1 VTCAVQAVRLAAEL
15 PASLIECLADE
26 IASCSVRDWS
36 YARRQILQVTPQPR
50 FRALVEEL
58 LRAWRTEAAGIRPE
72 SVALAL
78 RAASATAQHYRE
90 AQSVELVWTGPGV
103 MEIPLRRTDQ
113 ALLQVIDAAERGLLV
128 VSFAVYKVPAVTQA
142 LVRAFERGVT
152 LRVCVEAPEPSG
164 QKIAYD
170 TIQALGTEVQQRA
183 EIYIWPREQ
192 RPTNPRGRAGSLHAK
207 CAVADEE
214 VLFISSANLTEYAMN
229 FNMEL
234 GTLIRGGPLPGM
246 VATHFKRLVEGRVL
260 VQVERVPGQ
269 EKW

>member
-1 VTCAVQAVRLAAEL
+1 MSEESEAIAVQAVRLAVEL
-15 PASLIECLADE
+15 PASLIEHLADE

-36 YARRQILQVTPQPR
+36 YARQQILQVTPQPR

-58 LRAWRTEAAGIRPE
+58 LAMWRTNAVEVKPE

-78 RAASATAQHYRE
+78 RAAAATARHYRE

-113 ALLQVIDAAERGLLV
+113 ALLQVIDAAERELLV
-128 VSFAVYKVPAVTQA
+128 VSFAVYKIPAVTQA

-152 LRVCVEAPEPSG
+152 LRICVEAPEPSG

-183 EIYIWPREQ
+183 EVYIWPREQ
-192 RPTNPRGRAGSLHAK
+192 RPTDPRGRAGSLHAK

-214 VLFISSANLTEYAMN
+214 LLFISSANLTEYAMSL
-229 FNMEL
+229 NMEL
-234 GTLIRGGPLPGM
+234 GVLVRGGPLPGM
-246 VATHFKRLVEGRVL
+246 VAAQFGRLMESGVL
-260 VQVERVPGQ
+260 REVC
-269 EKW
+269 KI